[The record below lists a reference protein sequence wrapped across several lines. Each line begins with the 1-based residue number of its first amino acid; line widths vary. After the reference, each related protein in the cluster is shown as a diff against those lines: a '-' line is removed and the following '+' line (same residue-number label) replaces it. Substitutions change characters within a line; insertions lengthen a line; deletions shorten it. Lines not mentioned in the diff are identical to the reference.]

1 MKLRGMQMEFFAYA
15 SVRMSTSDIQ
25 RHININNLP
34 EWCAS
39 IEKVLSVQDDR
50 GDIYCVWG
58 ELRVHRELIHDGVRF
73 TLSTCKNA
81 VQWTLSP
88 NPTNPAEV
96 MVHCTIN
103 RAEEGEEFVESLQ
116 DFVTDWRAGIEGWP
130 QRRKARMNKSC
141 VNCADTFGGF
151 G

>member
-1 MKLRGMQMEFFAYA
+1 MQMEFFAYA
-15 SVRMSTSDIQ
+15 KARMSASDIQ

-39 IEKVLSVQDDR
+39 IDKVLSVQDEK

-73 TLSTCKNA
+73 TLSNCKNG
-81 VQWTLSP
+81 VQWTLCP
-88 NPTNPAEV
+88 NPANPTEV
-96 MVHCTIN
+96 MVHCTMN
-103 RAEEGEEFVESLQ
+103 RPDQDPEFVESLET
-116 DFVTDWRAGIEGWP
+116 FVNNWCAGIEQWP
-130 QRRKARMNKSC
+130 QRRAARVNKGC
-141 VNCADTFGGF
+141 VSCADSFGGF